1 MKQPLERNQF
11 HFILLTEM
19 THPTSWAVEGRY
31 DCSVNT
37 HSSVIQHLFTLSD
50 LEKEMIAWKKKKV
63 YIYFL
68 FHFNTFCL
76 EALFL
81 SHQLLSLYH

>member
-50 LEKEMIAWKKKKV
+50 LEKEMKCMKKKKSI
-63 YIYFL
+63 YIFFIL
-68 FHFNTFCL
+68 FYIVLTHFV
-76 EALFL
+76 
-81 SHQLLSLYH
+81 